1 MMEQQYEALDSEQ
14 SSRAAALEIAATHT
28 AEVVEHLDHTSKY
41 GSVKDAPKGGLR
53 GVFSQ
58 IVDGEPPKGSTEFSE
73 SSFSTFGDVTMRFAQ
88 WIELGFDTDKIDL
101 DDDEEAE
108 S

>member
-1 MMEQQYEALDSEQ
+1 MMERQYEALDSEQ

-73 SSFSTFGDVTMRFAQ
+73 SSFNTFGDV
-88 WIELGFDTDKIDL
+88 
-101 DDDEEAE
+101 DDAVRAVDRTGLRHGQDRTRR
-108 S
+108 